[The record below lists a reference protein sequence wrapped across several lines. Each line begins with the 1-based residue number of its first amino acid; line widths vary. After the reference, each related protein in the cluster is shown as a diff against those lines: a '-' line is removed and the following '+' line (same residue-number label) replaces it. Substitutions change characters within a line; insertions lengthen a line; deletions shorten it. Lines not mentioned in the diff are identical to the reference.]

1 MTVMRRIA
9 SAAFGFSLVLLAT
22 GAASAVELVHGSWP
36 PAGEYLNRVTLPKIF
51 ADIAKE
57 TNNQIT
63 WKLVPGGQLA
73 DPKATF
79 QAAGEGLMHAGLGIV
94 TYVPNLIPSL
104 NAIYSTVVFGDDI
117 VAASGAAVETIT
129 LNCPSCVAEAK
140 KINLVLLSGWTSSP
154 YQLAC
159 REPVKSLAELKGKRV
174 RATGGST
181 ELMNMA
187 GAVPISATL
196 PEAVGLLQRGG
207 LDCQFGV
214 HTWLKTFGY
223 ADFAKHI
230 TDFPLGMTGP
240 AIGMLMNR
248 DAWNKMT
255 PDQKKVHLKASS
267 RISAE
272 LALGQFV
279 IENEQILNEI
289 KQSKGVQ
296 VVPVTNK
303 AEWEA
308 VTAKYDAAQREKNVA
323 DAKRFGVADPAAVID
338 AYAKARTKWA
348 AMSKGIGRDI
358 DKFADAIWN
367 EVYSK
372 VDPAKL

>member
-9 SAAFGFSLVLLAT
+9 SAAFGFSLILFAT
-22 GAASAVELVHGSWP
+22 GSASAVELVHGSWP
-36 PAGEYLNRVTLPKIF
+36 PAGEYLNRVTLPKVF

-57 TNNQIT
+57 TNGAIT

-79 QAAGEGLMHAGLGIV
+79 QAAGDGLMHAGLGIV

-104 NAIYSTVVFGDDI
+104 NAIYSTIVFGDDV
-117 VAASGAAVETIT
+117 VAASGAAVETVT
-129 LNCPSCVAEAK
+129 LNCPSCVEEAK

-159 REPVKSLAELKGKRV
+159 REPVKSLADLKGKRV

-187 GAVPISATL
+187 GAVPIAATL
-196 PEAVGLLQRGG
+196 PEAVSLLQRGG

-223 ADFAKHI
+223 GDFAKNV
-230 TDFPLGMTGP
+230 TDYPLGMTGP
-240 AIGMLMNR
+240 AIGLLMNR
-248 DAWNKMT
+248 DAWNKFT
-255 PDQKKVHLKASS
+255 PDQKKIHLQKSA

-296 VVPVTNK
+296 VLPVANK

-308 VTAKYDAAQREKNVA
+308 VTVKYDAAQREKNIA
-323 DAKRFGVADPAAVID
+323 DAKKFGVADPAAVID

-348 AMSKGIGRDI
+348 TLSKGIGRDI
-358 DKFADAIWN
+358 DKFADAIWT

-372 VDPAKL
+372 ADPAKL

>member
-1 MTVMRRIA
+1 
-9 SAAFGFSLVLLAT
+9 
-22 GAASAVELVHGSWP
+22 
-36 PAGEYLNRVTLPKIF
+36 
-51 ADIAKE
+51 
-57 TNNQIT
+57 
-63 WKLVPGGQLA
+63 
-73 DPKATF
+73 
-79 QAAGEGLMHAGLGIV
+79 
-94 TYVPNLIPSL
+94 
-104 NAIYSTVVFGDDI
+104 
-117 VAASGAAVETIT
+117 
-129 LNCPSCVAEAK
+129 
-140 KINLVLLSGWTSSP
+140 
-154 YQLAC
+154 
-159 REPVKSLAELKGKRV
+159 
-174 RATGGST
+174 
-181 ELMNMA
+181 
-187 GAVPISATL
+187 
-196 PEAVGLLQRGG
+196 
-207 LDCQFGV
+207 
-214 HTWLKTFGY
+214 
-223 ADFAKHI
+223 
-230 TDFPLGMTGP
+230 MTGP

-323 DAKRFGVADPAAVID
+323 DAKKFGVADPAAVID

-367 EVYSK
+367 EVYSEGRPGEAVARTRSDRVMERMLNWLEAPIRLMLWASLLAGFLMMMHVT
-372 VDPAKL
+372 VDAAGRTLFNHPFAGTTEIVSAYYMVAVAYLPWAWIARNDQHIVAEHVHPSRPKIVPLLARHRREGGDADLHSPSSPGRPICARRSRPRLGEVWGAGEPVHPGLAEPLAAAARGRIHDRYTSSCASFATSAAKSSG